1 MIVSNNKEVGQ
12 VYRGTKQVKRF
23 YKGEDII
30 HDSVLNYENFTN
42 NTCDING
49 FISNEIP
56 KSLHIPDKICVMDV
70 SKTAKTYKIDTISFN
85 SAEGIEKV
93 FLGSNA
99 DGESELASFG
109 GVGFTGCSTLKM
121 VDIGNSVKSIG
132 DNMFNECGNLHSVAV
147 GKNLNEIGGF
157 MNCSNLTA
165 VIPDQDTVNVTK
177 IYPQA
182 FYGCGKL
189 KNIRILEKVEFVG
202 SEAFYACTSLET
214 LDFQTRVRLES
225 AFQQCSKLREISFND
240 GLDFNST
247 IWFQNCEALTTINY
261 NDPKKSWEA
270 LRKPDGWDYNTGN
283 YTVYCCEFNSG
294 PFTTQEVTIQGYGK
308 KNAYGWDADFD
319 NMNLID
325 LKPGD
330 KVDVIF
336 NDVRYSDLTVKF
348 LGNSATYYGVG
359 DANIFDPIHGEYSHE
374 PFVLICNRN
383 LISGEYYGATIMTV
397 VSWTTTLKVISKI
410 KKT

>member
-56 KSLHIPDKICVMDV
+56 KSLHIPDKICVMDAK
-70 SKTAKTYKIDTISFN
+70 KTAKTYKIHNIAFD
-85 SAEGIEKV
+85 SAEGVESV
-93 FLGSNA
+93 FLGSNTNH
-99 DGESELASFG
+99 DTVFSGS
-109 GVGFTGCSTLKM
+109 GFTKCSTLNT
-121 VDIGNSVKSIG
+121 VSIGNSVKSIG
-132 DNMFNECGNLHSVAV
+132 DNMFNECVNLKRVNV

-157 MNCSNLTA
+157 MNCSNLTG
-165 VIPDQDTVNVTK
+165 VIPDHDTVNVTK

-202 SEAFYACTSLET
+202 SQAFYACESLEK
-214 LDFQTRVRLES
+214 LDFPTRVLLGP
-225 AFQQCSKLREISFND
+225 AFQQCRKLREISFNG

-247 IWFQNCEALTTINY
+247 IWFQDCEALTTINY
-261 NDPKKSWEA
+261 NDPQKSWKA
-270 LRKPDGWDYNTGN
+270 LTKPGGWDYNTGD

-294 PFTTQEVTIQGYGK
+294 LFTTQEVTIQGYGK
-308 KNAYGWDADFD
+308 KNAYGWDTDFE

-359 DANIFDPIHGEYSHE
+359 GANIFDPIHGEYSPQ

-383 LISGEYYGATIMTV
+383 FISGEYYGATIMTM
-397 VSWTTTLKVISKI
+397 VSWTDTTLKVISKI